1 MIKKEYKA
9 VTYGLRYKDFVKI
22 LNYKVYQTRDCKGY
36 EAFLEDVNL
45 MKKGRSNQGKVS
57 ALANIWMKRICEL
70 DIKRLKKLVDKYEK
84 DQMNP
89 YKFSPEDQQGLYNK
103 KLDK

>member
-57 ALANIWMKRICEL
+57 ALANIWMKRILKQKNFHKHFKSFKKYVIIYLKHMNMFFCVVS
-70 DIKRLKKLVDKYEK
+70 RL
-84 DQMNP
+84 P
-89 YKFSPEDQQGLYNK
+89 F
-103 KLDK
+103 